1 MVRLAISKG
10 RILEEAVQMLNS
22 INIHCKVNPLNS
34 RKLIIPTDYEDL
46 EIIVI
51 KATDVP
57 LYIDSGKI
65 DLGIVGMDT
74 LMEDER
80 NNHFRL
86 HDMSISKC
94 KLVVA
99 GDSKSKYFNNM
110 KVATKYPNLT
120 KKYFEKIGIQCSIL
134 KLYGSIELAPVLGLS
149 DFIVDILETG
159 KTLKENGLK
168 VHDTVAD
175 ISSLL
180 IANKISYKLK
190 RNKIDLILDKIKKN
204 KKNEK

>member
-10 RILEEAVQMLNS
+10 RILEEAIQMLS
-22 INIHCKVNPLNS
+22 GINIHCKVNPLNS

-80 NNHFRL
+80 NNHFIL